1 MSIENYRGT
10 RLSTLRA
17 ALVAA
22 VAAAVVAISS
32 GCTTIPLPTPVAPPP
47 AAAAFAHGAS
57 PGGNGAAARA
67 APAPAAAANP
77 SHRPFAEVVKDATED
92 QGFLT
97 LWRKDRKVWIEILPE
112 QFEQPMFLSN
122 SLASGLGQQ
131 RFLPGLTGQEHM
143 VVLRQL
149 GDIVQLLAR
158 NLRVR
163 APEGTALQRAVQES
177 YSDSLL
183 AAAAVVSAPHPQRKS
198 VLVDASALLGGDIA
212 GTLTA
217 LEAAYHLPY
226 AHDRTN
232 STIEHAR
239 ANAEGISISMKMH
252 FWIPKLPVI
261 KSESASESS
270 PRPPR
275 VVPDARSFFLTYTYS
290 LMPLPAKPMHPRRAD
305 ERVGHFTDAF
315 VDLGNELG
323 LDKRTH
329 YVNRWRLEKKDPTA
343 TLSEPKEPIRV
354 IMDRNIP
361 EKYRAAVR
369 AGVLEWNRA
378 FERIG
383 FKSALVVQ
391 QQGEDAESA
400 STDHGRH
407 IGLRWFVMDGAGA
420 MAVGPSQSDPRS
432 GEILR
437 AAVIIPENWV
447 RIGRTSVT
455 ETLPKPTALS
465 EHTHDNARLCTYA
478 HDALD
483 QLSFGLELLTERG
496 LMDPHGPEA
505 DKFIFDSL
513 REVTMHEMGH
523 ALGLRH
529 NFKASTVLSPA
540 QLRNAD
546 FVREHGISASLMDY
560 IPLNLPLESEAAS
573 VYNMTTLGEYDY
585 WAIEYAYTPFTAD
598 VEPAELAKI
607 AARQSGNPAL
617 AYATDEDVAG
627 AIDPSVNTFDLGNNP
642 LAWYQRRLALS
653 RELWTRT
660 QARELKDGES
670 YALYRRNVQRG
681 LNQFSHVA
689 TLAVKYIGGVS
700 TSREVPGATQA
711 SRSRALLVPVPSAQQ
726 REALQLLVREYF
738 APESFRFDP
747 NFMQRLGVDQLDRLA
762 GDSPQYNTDFSL
774 ATKVLDIQRSVLD
787 PLMSDT
793 TAQRLADAES
803 KVSAAARRNLLSY
816 ADVQTALREAVWS
829 ELAGGK
835 KQSSDIESMRRN
847 LQREHL
853 RRVATALVRPTSAT
867 ATDVRAVHRQT
878 ALRLEADLRRAIATG
893 KGNATTRAH
902 LAESLATLVEAL
914 KASLVKGAV

>member
-1 MSIENYRGT
+1 MSMECKWGI
-10 RLSTLRA
+10 RLATLM
-17 ALVAA
+17 
-22 VAAAVVAISS
+22 VVLAS
-32 GCTTIPLPTPVAPPP
+32 GCTTIPLSPAAPPP
-47 AAAAFAHGAS
+47 AAPTFAHGATPSNGNAARPASAPPAAS
-57 PGGNGAAARA
+57 PGQ
-67 APAPAAAANP
+67 
-77 SHRPFAEVVKDATED
+77 RPFAEIVKEATED

-112 QFEQPMFLSN
+112 QFEQPMFLSY

-131 RFLPGLTGQEHM
+131 RFLPGLTGQEHV
-143 VVLRQL
+143 VVLRQT
-149 GDIVQLLAR
+149 GEIVQLVAR

-183 AAAAVVSAPHPQRKS
+183 AAAPVMSAPHPQRKS
-198 VLVDASALLGGDIA
+198 VLVDANALLGGDIA

-232 STIEHAR
+232 STLERAR
-239 ANAEGISISMKMH
+239 ADAEGISITMKMH

-261 KSESASESS
+261 KAEAASEST
-270 PRPPR
+270 PQPPR

-315 VDLGNELG
+315 LDLGHELG

-354 IMDRNIP
+354 MMDRNIP

-383 FKSALVVQ
+383 FKNALVVQ
-391 QQGEDAESA
+391 QQGEDADSA

-407 IGLRWFVMDGAGA
+407 IGLRWFVMEGAGA
-420 MAVGPSQSDPRS
+420 MAVGPSQTDPRS

-455 ETLPKPTALS
+455 ETLPKPTAQS
-465 EHTHDNARLCTYA
+465 GHVHEDGRLCTYA
-478 HDALD
+478 TDALD
-483 QLSFGLELLTERG
+483 QLSFGLELLAERG
-496 LMDPHGPEA
+496 LMDPQSPEA
-505 DKFIFDSL
+505 DKFIYDSL

-529 NFKASTVLSPA
+529 NFKASTTRTQA
-540 QLRNAD
+540 QLRDANFA
-546 FVREHGISASLMDY
+546 REHGISGSVMDY
-560 IPLNLPLESEAAS
+560 IPLNLPLETEAAS

-585 WAIEYAYTPFTAD
+585 WAIEYAYAPLAPD
-598 VEPAELAKI
+598 VERAELAKI
-607 AARQSGNPAL
+607 AARQASNRAL
-617 AYATDEDVAG
+617 DYATDEDVIG
-627 AIDPSVNTFDLGNNP
+627 AIDPSVNAFDLGDDP
-642 LAWYQRRLALS
+642 LAWYQRRLTLS

-660 QARELKDGES
+660 QKRELQDGES
-670 YALYRRNVQRG
+670 FALYRRNVQRG

-700 TSREVPGATQA
+700 TAREVPGGAA
-711 SRSRALLVPVPSAQQ
+711 PLSRGRALLVPVPAAQQ
-726 REALQLLVREYF
+726 REALQLLTREIF
-738 APESFRFDP
+738 TAESFRFDP
-747 NFMQRLGVDQLDRLA
+747 QFMQRLGVDQLERLA
-762 GDSPQYNTDFSL
+762 GDAPQYNTDFSL

-787 PLMSDT
+787 PLMSDAV
-793 TAQRLADAES
+793 AQRLADAES
-803 KVSAAARRNLLSY
+803 KFSPAQRRNLLTF
-816 ADVQTALREAVWS
+816 ADVQNALREAVWS
-829 ELAGGK
+829 ELAGGN
-835 KQSSDIESMRRN
+835 KQSNDIDSMRRN

-853 RRVATALVRPTSAT
+853 KRLATALVRPTSTA
-867 ATDVRAVHRQT
+867 ATDVRAIHRQT
-878 ALRLEADLRRAIATG
+878 ALRLEADLRRAIAAG

-902 LAESLATLVEAL
+902 LAEALATLAEAL
-914 KASLVKGAV
+914 KAPLIKGTV